1 MEARKEIV
9 IKSYV
14 MYVLVAIVMLAVVVR
29 VVNIQYGDVV
39 PDAPLAP
46 DSTGLQTTIVDS
58 VAPSRGRILAADGS
72 DLVTSVPLYDLHMDM
87 TVISDKLFKEV
98 DSLSI
103 NLSRVFP
110 EKTRAEWEGYL
121 RKGRS
126 DKKRY
131 LLLKRNVKYTLLK
144 EIEEFPILRESQ
156 YKGGFI
162 VEQHYERQKPNGM
175 LASRTLGYKR
185 DDIRPVGLE
194 GGFDEYLIGEYG
206 LRTKQWVNGSW
217 KPVSAD
223 NLKDPV
229 PGYDVVTTLDIDI
242 QEVAQN
248 ELLNQ
253 LETQDAVHGSVVL
266 MEVET
271 GYIKAIANLTK
282 GEDGRYY
289 EMFNHAI
296 GTKTDP
302 GSTFKL
308 ASLMALLEDG
318 KADITDEVGAYG
330 EYHFYDHTTYDSHE
344 GGYGRISLQRAFEVS
359 SNVFSKVVNDAY
371 FQDAQKYVDR
381 IKSFGLGDTL
391 GLDIAGEPFPVIK
404 NRGEDGWSGIT
415 LPQMAIGYEVELTPL
430 QILAFYNA
438 VANDGE
444 MIKPQF
450 VSEIREGNETV
461 HQFEKVV
468 LNEKICSDVTL
479 EKVKICL
486 EGVVKEGTGRM
497 LQSANFS
504 IAGKTGTAKIVNSNQ
519 GYGDDYQASFVG
531 YFPADNPKYS
541 CIVTIAGP
549 TKQIYGAQVSGTVFT
564 AIADKVYSSS
574 MMYHENYN
582 ITNAPIQTLPKVK
595 NGSAAETNLVLS
607 KMKLKYRDASE
618 GGDWAVAT
626 EGNGQISLTQRTIQ
640 ANKVPNVKGMP
651 LNDAVYLLE
660 NSGLRVKVTGH
671 GRVVKQ
677 SQDPGTELVKGTL
690 ITLELK

>member
-1 MEARKEIV
+1 
-9 IKSYV
+9 
-14 MYVLVAIVMLAVVVR
+14 
-29 VVNIQYGDVV
+29 
-39 PDAPLAP
+39 
-46 DSTGLQTTIVDS
+46 
-58 VAPSRGRILAADGS
+58 
-72 DLVTSVPLYDLHMDM
+72 
-87 TVISDKLFKEV
+87 
-98 DSLSI
+98 
-103 NLSRVFP
+103 
-110 EKTRAEWEGYL
+110 
-121 RKGRS
+121 
-126 DKKRY
+126 
-131 LLLKRNVKYTLLK
+131 
-144 EIEEFPILRESQ
+144 
-156 YKGGFI
+156 
-162 VEQHYERQKPNGM
+162 
-175 LASRTLGYKR
+175 
-185 DDIRPVGLE
+185 
-194 GGFDEYLIGEYG
+194 
-206 LRTKQWVNGSW
+206 
-217 KPVSAD
+217 
-223 NLKDPV
+223 
-229 PGYDVVTTLDIDI
+229 
-242 QEVAQN
+242 
-248 ELLNQ
+248 
-253 LETQDAVHGSVVL
+253 
-266 MEVET
+266 
-271 GYIKAIANLTK
+271 
-282 GEDGRYY
+282 
-289 EMFNHAI
+289 
-296 GTKTDP
+296 
-302 GSTFKL
+302 
-308 ASLMALLEDG
+308 
-318 KADITDEVGAYG
+318 
-330 EYHFYDHTTYDSHE
+330 
-344 GGYGRISLQRAFEVS
+344 
-359 SNVFSKVVNDAY
+359 
-371 FQDAQKYVDR
+371 
-381 IKSFGLGDTL
+381 
-391 GLDIAGEPFPVIK
+391 
-404 NRGEDGWSGIT
+404 
-415 LPQMAIGYEVELTPL
+415 MAIGYEVELTPL

-626 EGNGQISLTQRTIQ
+626 EGNGQISLTQRTIH